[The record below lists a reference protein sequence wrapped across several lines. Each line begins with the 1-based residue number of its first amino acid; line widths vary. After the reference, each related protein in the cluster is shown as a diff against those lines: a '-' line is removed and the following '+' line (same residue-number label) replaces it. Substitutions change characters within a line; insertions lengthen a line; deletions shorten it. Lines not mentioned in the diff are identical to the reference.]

1 MSSLR
6 QVIVAISLLS
16 GVVFL
21 SGKPRIHYVEP
32 LALLVGG
39 TTEVTI
45 HGDSLRWRPSASIW
59 TNFDSEWIVLQDEKS
74 DARKVRFQVS
84 LPGFHFWRRY
94 TCLDAK
100 GHFCTIVILR

>member
-6 QVIVAISLLS
+6 QVIVATSLLS

-45 HGDSLRWRPSASIW
+45 HG
-59 TNFDSEWIVLQDEKS
+59 IVLEMATKRLASGQTS
-74 DARKVRFQVS
+74 IVSGSFFRMRKVMPERFD
-84 LPGFHFWRRY
+84 F
-94 TCLDAK
+94 K
-100 GHFCTIVILR
+100 